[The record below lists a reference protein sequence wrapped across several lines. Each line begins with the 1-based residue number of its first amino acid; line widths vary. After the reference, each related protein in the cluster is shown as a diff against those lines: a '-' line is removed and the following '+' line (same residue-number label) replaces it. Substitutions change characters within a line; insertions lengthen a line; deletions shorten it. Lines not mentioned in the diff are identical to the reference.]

1 MSEQHQP
8 VVSEAVAVFHDVSD
22 LDAAVE
28 ELRAA
33 GFGKHDISLLATEE
47 AVSRKLG
54 HRYERVEELEDDP
67 EAPRVAYRTRASLG
81 DSEDLLIGSLTYL
94 PAVVAAGTV
103 VASAGVVAAAVTGTA
118 IAGALIGTVL
128 AHWLDKSHAEHLQ
141 EQLDRGGLLLW
152 VRTPDA
158 DAQRRAL
165 DILTRHSAH
174 DVHIHQL
181 PAGGRTATVTA
192 PQARRRRPAQRVR
205 TPTPPEG
212 QAGNQEEQPVPAQ
225 QGR

>member
-1 MSEQHQP
+1 MPEQHKG

-33 GFGKHDISLLATEE
+33 GFAKDDISLLATED
-47 AVSRKLG
+47 AVEQKLG
-54 HRYERVEELEDDP
+54 QRYQRVEELEDDP
-67 EAPRVAYRTRASLG
+67 EAPRVAYRTRTSLAE
-81 DSEDLLIGSLTYL
+81 SEDRLIGSLTYL

-128 AHWLDKSHAEHLQ
+128 AHWLDKNHAEHLQ
-141 EQLDRGGLLLW
+141 EQLDHGGLLLW
-152 VRTPDA
+152 VRTPDE

-165 DILTRHSAH
+165 AVLTRHSAH

-181 PAGGRTATVTA
+181 PTRPGR
-192 PQARRRRPAQRVR
+192 
-205 TPTPPEG
+205 
-212 QAGNQEEQPVPAQ
+212 
-225 QGR
+225 

>member
-1 MSEQHQP
+1 MSEQHKR

-22 LDAAVE
+22 LDAAVG

-33 GFGKHDISLLATEE
+33 GFGQDDISLLASED
-47 AVSRKLG
+47 AVERKLG

-67 EAPRVAYRTRASLG
+67 EAPRVAYRTRTSLG
-81 DSEDLLIGSLTYL
+81 ESEDRLIGSLTYL

-141 EQLDRGGLLLW
+141 EQLDHGGLLLW
-152 VRTPDA
+152 VRTPDE

-165 DILTRHSAH
+165 EVLTRHSAH

-181 PAGGRTATVTA
+181 PART
-192 PQARRRRPAQRVR
+192 RP
-205 TPTPPEG
+205 
-212 QAGNQEEQPVPAQ
+212 
-225 QGR
+225 

>member
-1 MSEQHQP
+1 MPEQRKG
-8 VVSEAVAVFHDVSD
+8 VASEAVAVFHDVSD

-33 GFGKHDISLLATEE
+33 GFAKDDISLLATED
-47 AVSRKLG
+47 AVEEKLG
-54 HRYERVEELEDDP
+54 HRYERVEELEDEP
-67 EAPRVAYRTRASLG
+67 EAPRVAYRTRTSLAE
-81 DSEDLLIGSLTYL
+81 SEDRLIGSLTYL

-141 EQLDRGGLLLW
+141 EQLDHGGLLLW
-152 VRTPDA
+152 VRTPDE

-165 DILTRHSAH
+165 EVLTRHSAH

-181 PAGGRTATVTA
+181 PA
-192 PQARRRRPAQRVR
+192 R
-205 TPTPPEG
+205 TP
-212 QAGNQEEQPVPAQ
+212 
-225 QGR
+225 R

>member
-1 MSEQHQP
+1 MPDQNKTA
-8 VVSEAVAVFHDVSD
+8 VTEAVAVFHDVSD

-33 GFGKHDISLLATEE
+33 GFDKDDISLLATEQ
-47 AVSRKLG
+47 AVNRKLG

-67 EAPRVAYRTRASLG
+67 AAPRVAYRTRASLG
-81 DSEDLLIGSLTYL
+81 ESEDRLIGSLTYL

-128 AHWLDKSHAEHLQ
+128 SHWLDQSHAEHLQ

-152 VRTPDA
+152 VRTPDPET
-158 DAQRRAL
+158 QQRAL
-165 DILTRHSAH
+165 AILTRHSAH
-174 DVHIHQL
+174 DVHLHRL
-181 PAGGRTATVTA
+181 PGK
-192 PQARRRRPAQRVR
+192 ARR
-205 TPTPPEG
+205 
-212 QAGNQEEQPVPAQ
+212 
-225 QGR
+225 

>member
-1 MSEQHQP
+1 MPDQNQTA
-8 VVSEAVAVFHDVSD
+8 VTEAVAVFHDVSD

-33 GFGKHDISLLATEE
+33 GFGHDDISLLATEQ
-47 AVSRKLG
+47 AVNRKLG

-67 EAPRVAYRTRASLG
+67 AAPRVVYRTRASLG
-81 DSEDLLIGSLTYL
+81 DGDDRLIGSLTYL

-152 VRTPDA
+152 VRTPDPET
-158 DAQRRAL
+158 QQRAL
-165 DILTRHSAH
+165 AILARHSAH
-174 DVHIHQL
+174 DVHLHRL
-181 PAGGRTATVTA
+181 PGKGH
-192 PQARRRRPAQRVR
+192 RR
-205 TPTPPEG
+205 
-212 QAGNQEEQPVPAQ
+212 
-225 QGR
+225 

>member
-1 MSEQHQP
+1 MPEQHKR

-22 LDAAVE
+22 LDAAVQ

-33 GFGKHDISLLATEE
+33 GFAKDDISLLASEE
-47 AVSRKLG
+47 AVARKLG

-67 EAPRVAYRTRASLG
+67 EAPRVAYRTRTSLG
-81 DSEDLLIGSLTYL
+81 ESEDRLIGSLTYL

-128 AHWLDKSHAEHLQ
+128 AHWLDKNHAEHLQ
-141 EQLDRGGLLLW
+141 EQLDHGGLLLW
-152 VRTPDA
+152 VRTPDK

-165 DILTRHSAH
+165 EVLTRHSAH

-181 PAGGRTATVTA
+181 PART
-192 PQARRRRPAQRVR
+192 R
-205 TPTPPEG
+205 G
-212 QAGNQEEQPVPAQ
+212 
-225 QGR
+225 